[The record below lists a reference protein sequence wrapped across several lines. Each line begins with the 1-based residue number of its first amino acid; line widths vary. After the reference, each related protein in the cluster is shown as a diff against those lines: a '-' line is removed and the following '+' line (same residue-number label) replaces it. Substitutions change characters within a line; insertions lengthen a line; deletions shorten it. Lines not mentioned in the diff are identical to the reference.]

1 MAIPSVARSINFTM
15 LKRTSRLLFLLL
27 LATGCDKSPE
37 LGTVT
42 GQLLIQGQPANKVRL
57 EFVPDVG
64 TSGPSSV
71 AETDSLGRF
80 SLQLMDRS
88 NTPSE
93 GAIVGQ
99 HRVVLSDLQLAESAT
114 GRGIPIRF
122 GEQYTMPSETPLRQT
137 VVAGPQQITI
147 EIP

>member
-1 MAIPSVARSINFTM
+1 MFHRS
-15 LKRTSRLLFLLL
+15 SRLLFLLL
-27 LATGCDKSPE
+27 FVAGCETGPE

-42 GQLLIQGQPANKVRL
+42 GQLLIQGQPGNKVRI
-57 EFVPDVG
+57 EFLPDVG

-71 AETDSLGRF
+71 AETDSDGRF
-80 SLQLMDRS
+80 SLQLMDRTD
-88 NTPSE
+88 TPSE

-122 GEQYTMPSETPLRQT
+122 GVQYTMPSETPLRQT

>member
-1 MAIPSVARSINFTM
+1 MVNRS
-15 LKRTSRLLFLLL
+15 SRLLFLLL
-27 LATGCDKSPE
+27 LATGCDKGPE

-42 GQLLIQGQPANKVRL
+42 GQLLIQGQPANKVRI
-57 EFVPDVG
+57 EFLPDVG
-64 TSGPSSV
+64 LSGPSSV
-71 AETDSLGRF
+71 AETDSQGGF
-80 SLQLMDRS
+80 SLLLMDRA
-88 NTPSE
+88 NAPSE
-93 GAIVGQ
+93 GAVVGQ

-122 GEQYTMPSETPLRQT
+122 SEQYTMPSETPLRQT

>member
-1 MAIPSVARSINFTM
+1 M
-15 LKRTSRLLFLLL
+15 SRRFSWLLFLLL
-27 LATGCDKSPE
+27 IAAGCTKGPDI
-37 LGTVT
+37 GTVT
-42 GQLLIQGQPANKVRL
+42 GQLLIQGQPGNKVRI
-57 EFVPDVG
+57 EFLPDVG
-64 TSGPSSV
+64 ISGPSSV
-71 AETDSLGRF
+71 AETDSAGRF

-93 GAIVGQ
+93 GVIVGQ

-114 GRGIPIRF
+114 GRGVPIRF
-122 GEQYTMPSETPLRQT
+122 GEQFTMPSETPLRQT